1 VVDKDGHLKGIL
13 PLTDVR
19 RVMLEKDLY
28 RLVVAKNIG
37 TKEVITITPIESPN
51 IALKK

>member
-19 RVMLEKDLY
+19 RLLLEKDLY
-28 RLVVAKNIG
+28 CLVVAKDIA
-37 TKEVITITPIESPN
+37 TEEVITITPDESLN